1 MTKAETETQAQ
12 FGAELYD
19 AICTCSKVQQ
29 LLRMIAVDVNK
40 GRDTADLAAQYGREK
55 AKAKKLLEADALSTE
70 DAVRLVRDYP
80 WLLT

>member
-1 MTKAETETQAQ
+1 MTRDE

-29 LLRMIAVDVNK
+29 LLKIIAIEVHK
-40 GRDTADLAAQYGREK
+40 GRDTAELSAQYGREK

-70 DAVRLVRDYP
+70 DAVRLVREYP